1 MREHPPLDRL
11 ARFEAGHYRP
21 ITFLQ
26 RGVAMPFTTPHLLG
40 GRIRP
45 GEFGT
50 PELVLANPAGEE
62 GVYVMPWSSL
72 PDLCILTL
80 HDRALWSR
88 TAELAQMAPRTVRE
102 VARRVAVEG
111 FAGRAAAAAATAAT
125 TRDLEAETLVN
136 YHLLVELVRQS
147 EPAGPNGLPAEAEGP
162 GNMEARARAALAALA
177 QANALSLAA
186 ASVTLGEVAG
196 VYAYCGLR
204 RNPTAAPVPALI
216 AEIGALMQEL
226 SAWAAS
232 HPGPERSC
240 VRLIGQGA
248 ELTLRCCRRAIA
260 DAHAPLADVG
270 ELLRH
275 WPERRDPVLAL
286 VARPEWLLDGWGL
299 ICGLWRGATAAQ
311 RRAALLDMA
320 SLVPVIPSEVNEW
333 LGFDAATDMDGHRG
347 GLRHWRRTVQS
358 NEDWMTG
365 RVLDLITRNE
375 ALRCHGA

>member
-1 MREHPPLDRL
+1 MREHPPLERL

-21 ITFLQ
+21 VTFLQ
-26 RGVAMPFTTPHLLG
+26 RGVAMPFTTPYLLG

-45 GEFGT
+45 GEFGM
-50 PELVLANPAGEE
+50 PELVLANPAGDE
-62 GVYVMPWSSL
+62 GVYIMPWSSL

-88 TAELAQMAPRTVRE
+88 TAELVQMAPRTVRE
-102 VARRVAVEG
+102 VARRVAAEG
-111 FAGRAAAAAATAAT
+111 FAGRAAAAAATAAI
-125 TRDLEAETLVN
+125 TRDQEAETLVN
-136 YHLLVELVRQS
+136 YHLLVELVRQR
-147 EPAGPNGLPAEAEGP
+147 EPAGPAGLLAEAESTGTL
-162 GNMEARARAALAALA
+162 EARARAALAALDP
-177 QANALSLAA
+177 ANALSLAA
-186 ASVTLGEVAG
+186 ASAALGEVAEA
-196 VYAYCGLR
+196 YAYCGLR

-248 ELTLRCCRRAIA
+248 ELTLRCCRRAMA
-260 DAHAPLADVG
+260 DAHAPLSDLG
-270 ELLRH
+270 DMLPQWPQRREL
-275 WPERRDPVLAL
+275 VLAL
-286 VARPEWLLDGWGL
+286 AARPEWLLDGWGS
-299 ICGLWRGATAAQ
+299 ICGLWRGAGLAQ
-311 RRAALLDMA
+311 RRTALLDMA

-347 GLRHWRRTVQS
+347 GLRRWRRTVQS
-358 NEDWMTG
+358 HEDWMTG
-365 RVLDLITRNE
+365 RMLDLITRNE

>member
-1 MREHPPLDRL
+1 MPEHHPLDRL

-21 ITFLQ
+21 VTFLQ

-45 GEFGT
+45 GEFGV
-50 PELVLANPAGEE
+50 PELVLANPAGDE
-62 GVYVMPWSSL
+62 GVYIMPWSAL

-88 TAELAQMAPRTVRE
+88 TTDLLQMAPRTVRE
-102 VARRVAVEG
+102 MARKVAAEG
-111 FAGRAAAAAATAAT
+111 FAGREAAAAATAAT
-125 TRDLEAETLVN
+125 ARDLEAETLVN
-136 YHLLVELVRQS
+136 YHLLLELARQGDAS
-147 EPAGPNGLPAEAEGP
+147 GATGLAAEAACAGDLES
-162 GNMEARARAALAALA
+162 RARAALATLDPT
-177 QANALSLAA
+177 NALTLAA
-186 ASVTLGEVAG
+186 ASAALGEVAEA
-196 VYAYCGLR
+196 YAHCGLR

-226 SAWAAS
+226 SAWAAC

-248 ELTLRCCRRAIA
+248 ELTLRCCRQAMA
-260 DAHAPLADVG
+260 DAHAPLSDVG
-270 ELLRH
+270 DLLRH
-275 WPERRDPVLAL
+275 WPERRDPILTL

-299 ICGLWRGATAAQ
+299 ICGLWRGATPV
-311 RRAALLDMA
+311 RRRNALLDMA

-347 GLRHWRRTVQS
+347 GLRCWRRTVQS

-365 RVLDLITRNE
+365 RMLDLITRNE
-375 ALRCHGA
+375 ALRCYGA